1 VEPATGPQRAATG
14 PQRAARGFPP
24 REIPAYPLEAPGP
37 APWRAP
43 VERAPLDR
51 GPVPLDRGPAPV
63 DRGPVPVGRM
73 AAPVDR
79 APVPVDRAPVPADWV
94 PVERGTVPGP
104 VRRPR
109 RRRRLVLALAAVVIL
124 GAAGAGAYKVFL
136 DKGNSGTGAAN
147 PGLKLTTSEAPSND
161 PLYSAKLGKWQHIDT
176 RKLDPQPLTIA
187 QLYLPAFTYPSV
199 GGIQFL
205 RASADLTKTC
215 GLAVFGE
222 DLQAALQSGGCDQLA
237 RASYVS
243 GDSTMMG
250 TIGVANLSSTYWAE
264 QAAKT
269 TGSQELIAPL
279 TASKGPTRDFLK
291 SGTGLVS
298 AEVKGHYLIL
308 LYVEFAD
315 LKAPASAA
323 QKQQL
328 QTFANDMF
336 EGSANISLSQRLLG
350 QAP

>member
-1 VEPATGPQRAATG
+1 
-14 PQRAARGFPP
+14 
-24 REIPAYPLEAPGP
+24 
-37 APWRAP
+37 
-43 VERAPLDR
+43 
-51 GPVPLDRGPAPV
+51 V
-63 DRGPVPVGRM
+63 DRGTVPVGRM
-73 AAPVDR
+73 APPAG
-79 APVPVDRAPVPADWV
+79 RAPVPADWM
-94 PVERGTVPGP
+94 PVERAPGP
-104 VRRPR
+104 GRQPP
-109 RRRRLVLALAAVVIL
+109 RRRRLVLAALAVLIL
-124 GAAGAGAYKVFL
+124 GAAGAGAYKVLVL
-136 DKGNSGTGAAN
+136 DKGNSDVGAAN
-147 PGLKLTTSEAPSND
+147 PGLKLTTSEAPSSD

-176 RKLDPQPLTIA
+176 RKLDPKPLTIT
-187 QLYLPAFTYPSV
+187 QLYLPAFTYPSD
-199 GGIQFL
+199 GGVQFL

-269 TGSQELIAPL
+269 TGAQELIAPL
-279 TASKGPTRDFLK
+279 TASKGPTRNFLK
-291 SGTGLVS
+291 SGTGLAS

-315 LKAPASAA
+315 LKAPATSA

-336 EGSANISLSQRLLG
+336 DGSANISLSQRLLG